1 MGRVVVF
8 GGNGFV
14 GAEVLRALVKR
25 GVPAVSVSRGGLAPK
40 QTADFATEVEWVAG
54 DALKPDSYRSILEGA
69 SAVVVAVGSPPLP
82 FVNYGYQVNANGAT
96 NEKVLEA
103 AFAANVR
110 RAVVI
115 GATMPQWCPKGYK
128 DGKNFAEAAA
138 KKFADGA
145 ADASATVLKPSAIY
159 GTRSLYGLKIPLWP
173 VLGPVSVVLRNAPGM
188 TARMTAARPY
198 LLEGLLVPPVPVSAV
213 AHTVIDAL
221 MDEIFAGKF
230 SVLGPD
236 DILARN
242 V

>member
-1 MGRVVVF
+1 MATMGRVVVF

-115 GATMPQWCPKGYK
+115 GATMPQWCPKGAPYTRGAK
-128 DGKNFAEAAA
+128 ELFCEGQKSVGSPRSAA
-138 KKFADGA
+138 K
-145 ADASATVLKPSAIY
+145 AIRRRLQ
-159 GTRSLYGLKIPLWP
+159 GRQELRRGGRE
-173 VLGPVSVVLRNAPGM
+173 GP
-188 TARMTAARPY
+188 
-198 LLEGLLVPPVPVSAV
+198 
-213 AHTVIDAL
+213 
-221 MDEIFAGKF
+221 
-230 SVLGPD
+230 
-236 DILARN
+236 
-242 V
+242 